1 MIMEEWEKWDDAKIC
16 KELVNKLN
24 EIKEGYIITE
34 EEKEKMLEELK
45 RIWKEESY
53 GDYLR
58 KVYGDI

>member
-1 MIMEEWEKWDDAKIC
+1 MEEWEKWDDAKIC

>member
-1 MIMEEWEKWDDAKIC
+1 MIMEEWEKWDDVKIC

-45 RIWKEESY
+45 RIWEEESY